1 MVNSVVVS
9 IFDGFEFF
17 VVLYD
22 FEFSLEKF
30 NVHFILIKLNLYDYL
45 SRF

>member
-9 IFDGFEFF
+9 IFDDFEVF
-17 VVLYD
+17 VVLCN